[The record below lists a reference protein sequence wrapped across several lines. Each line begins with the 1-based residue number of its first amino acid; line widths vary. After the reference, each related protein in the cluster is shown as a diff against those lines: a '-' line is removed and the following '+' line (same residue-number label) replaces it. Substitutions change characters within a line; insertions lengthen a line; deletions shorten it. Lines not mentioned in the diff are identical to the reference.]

1 MVPSCFFCL
10 GQLFGNSGIFQVHL
24 HPLLRQLHS
33 PFTGFKVDIVTVLA
47 GEPKM
52 WAVSL
57 NRKTKEVDMPTI
69 WKPQSPQKS
78 LLGQVKDLKVGSFQ
92 LARMMYHRFSWDGK
106 WNLQVDGIYIYVCV
120 KHMVGNRKPV
130 YMPCNLESQLVL
142 VLQVGQ
148 FHGVHLGFCQASRD
162 LWQDPLCRFMRIF
175 WPQVMWNNP

>member
-1 MVPSCFFCL
+1 MWSDLESMGVNRTNKSMYTIMVPSCFFCL

-120 KHMVGNRKPV
+120 CETYGGK
-130 YMPCNLESQLVL
+130 
-142 VLQVGQ
+142 
-148 FHGVHLGFCQASRD
+148 
-162 LWQDPLCRFMRIF
+162 
-175 WPQVMWNNP
+175 